1 MFKINSKMRLAEDI
15 YQFEIEAPLIAKKAL
30 AGQFVMI
37 RINEAGERI
46 PLTIADSDPDKGFIT
61 IISLS
66 VGKSTKLLALMQEGD
81 FILDVLG
88 PLGKPSEIEL
98 FGKVICIGGG
108 VGIAPL
114 MPITRA
120 LKNAGNY
127 IVTIIGAKTKS
138 QLILGDKMKDLSDE
152 FYACSD
158 DGTLGFKGFVTDFLN
173 NYLQDKIKKTG
184 TTQIDRAI
192 AIGPTLMMKFV
203 CAVTKKYDIPTIV
216 SLNSV
221 MVDGTGMCGTCRV
234 EVGQNTMFACVDG
247 PDFDGSEVDFD
258 LLLAR
263 QGYYMNEEKK
273 ALDSWE
279 KNINCKCRQK
289 E

>member
-1 MFKINSKMRLAEDI
+1 MFKIISKIRLADDI
-15 YQFEIEAPLIAKKAL
+15 YQFDIEAPRIAKTAL

-37 RINEAGERI
+37 RINDIGERI
-46 PLTIADSDPDKGFIT
+46 PLTIADADPDKGFIT

-66 VGKSTKLLALMQEGD
+66 VGKSTKLLALMEEGD
-81 FILDVLG
+81 FMLDVLG
-88 PLGKPSEIEL
+88 PLGKPSEIEN

-120 LKNAGNY
+120 LKDAGNY
-127 IVTIIGAKTKS
+127 IISIIGAKTSS

-158 DGTLGFKGFVTDFLN
+158 DGTLGFKGFVTDFLDH
-173 NYLQDKIKKTG
+173 YIQDKIKKTKK
-184 TTQIDRAI
+184 TQIDRAI

-203 CAVTKKYDIPTIV
+203 CAVTKKYNIPTIV

-221 MVDGTGMCGTCRV
+221 MIDGTGMCGTCRV
-234 EVGQNTMFACVDG
+234 EVGEETMFACVDG

-263 QGYYMNEEKK
+263 QGYYQNEEKQ
-273 ALDSWE
+273 ALDTWE
-279 KNINCKCRQK
+279 KSTNCKCRQK
-289 E
+289 K